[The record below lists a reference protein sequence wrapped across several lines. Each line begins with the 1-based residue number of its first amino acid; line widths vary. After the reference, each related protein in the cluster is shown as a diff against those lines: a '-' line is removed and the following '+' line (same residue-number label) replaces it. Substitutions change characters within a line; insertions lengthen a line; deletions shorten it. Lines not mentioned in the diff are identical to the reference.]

1 MADRHSQ
8 IDIFV
13 ADILDITPKGDL
25 TTMEHPVFA
34 LSTKPDREV
43 WEYRNPSSDVHIK
56 VSPSQ
61 EGRPTIFDKDLLMFC
76 ISQVVEGMNRGR
88 SIGRRVQIV
97 AYEFL
102 RATSRGTGGKDYE
115 ALLAAAER
123 LRGVTIT
130 IQSTKA
136 TGDEKRRRRRA
147 DVRGLIESATV
158 IESDTKGRMVHLEI
172 VLSEWIYEAI
182 NDRRILT
189 YHPSYYTLRKPNER
203 RLYEL
208 CRKFCGTQPK
218 WQIHEEKLYRYF
230 GTRATPKEF
239 RRKLKQLVSEQHIPD
254 YQVTYDLSTSLVT
267 VRYKPVDKSLN
278 NL

>member
-1 MADRHSQ
+1 MMDRHAQ
-8 IDIFV
+8 IDLFV

-34 LSTKPDREV
+34 LSTKPDKEV
-43 WEYRNPSSDVHIK
+43 WEYRNPSSEIYIK

-61 EGRPTIFDKDLLMFC
+61 AGRPTIFDKDLLMYC
-76 ISQVVEGMNRGR
+76 ISHVVEGMNRGR
-88 SIGRRVQIV
+88 QISRRVHIT
-97 AYEFL
+97 AYDFL
-102 RATSRGTGGKDYE
+102 KATGRGTGGKDYE

-130 IQSTKA
+130 IQGASQGKT
-136 TGDEKRRRRRA
+136 RRRA

-158 IESDTKGRMVHLEI
+158 IESDNKGRMVHLEI

-182 NDRRILT
+182 EDKRILT

-208 CRKFCGTQPK
+208 CRKFCGTQAK
-218 WQIHEEKLYRYF
+218 WQIGEEKLYRYF
-230 GTRATPKEF
+230 GTRATVREF
-239 RRKLKQLVSEQHIPD
+239 RRKLKQLVDEQNIPD
-254 YQVTYDLSTSLVT
+254 YQVTYDREAAMVT
-267 VRYKPVDKSLN
+267 VRYLSTGLVDN
-278 NL
+278 P